1 MSDDAPVVY
10 LFCGDDGDAIDQ
22 AVHEVVAHLGDS
34 PNAAMN
40 LTELD
45 GRTASFADLASA
57 AGAMPFL
64 SPRRVVLLTN
74 PVEGFGK
81 ASERGKF
88 TGFLEDLPQTTAL
101 VLVEYRPLTDPR
113 DRRKGKLHWLED
125 WAAQHAP
132 KAFVK
137 SFSKPRGGE
146 MTRWIVARAREKG
159 GSFSYDGAGMLTEL
173 VDSDTRTA
181 DLEID
186 KLLLYVNF
194 NRPVEADDVLALTA
208 YEGEGDIFGLVDALG
223 NRNGREA
230 IAKLHELLNTQDPL
244 PILGMIVRQFRLL
257 LQAREILDRGGDENA
272 VTKRLNLHPYVGKK
286 ITGQA
291 RRFRMQTLEATYHR
305 LLEVDL
311 AMKSSDMDGDQLLD
325 VFIAEQMY

>member
-1 MSDDAPVVY
+1 MSEAAPVVY
-10 LFCGDDGDAIDQ
+10 LFCGDDGDAIDR

-45 GRTASFADLASA
+45 GRTASFADLSSA

-81 ASERGKF
+81 ASERGRF
-88 TGFLEDLPQTTAL
+88 TGFLEGLPETTAL

-113 DRRKGKLHWLED
+113 DRRKGKLHWLEE
-125 WAAQHAP
+125 WASQAGDRV
-132 KAFVK
+132 FFK
-137 SFSKPRGGE
+137 SFSLPRGDQ
-146 MTRWIVARAREKG
+146 MSSWIRNRAREKG
-159 GSFSYDGAGMLTEL
+159 GTFSYNGAGMLAEL
-173 VDSDTRTA
+173 VGSETRTA

-186 KLLLYVNF
+186 KLLLYVNY

-230 IAKLHELLNTQDPL
+230 IAKLHELLNAQDPL

-257 LQAREILDRGGDENA
+257 LQAREILDVGGDENV
-272 VTKRLNLHPYVGKK
+272 VTKSLKLHPYVGKK
-286 ITGQA
+286 ITAQA
-291 RRFRMQTLEATYHR
+291 RQFRKQTLEAVFHR

-325 VFIAEQMY
+325 VFIAEQML